1 MSRNT
6 NIVDEPIT
14 IEEGASHHRDA
25 LTYKHPSYGMVHLS
39 RQTCSGVGETL
50 FGAKHP
56 STTIMS
62 LTIEKA
68 QNTQEISKNWY
79 YGYEDVTEILMTPVQ
94 YAELISNPNTSG
106 VPCTI
111 KYTSK
116 DGHIKYKPH
125 ATEVEHVEVKIKERL
140 DKLSGEVKG
149 KKAEAVEILSR
160 KGTLKKAEKEE
171 LIRLIQNIDQDMQ
184 NNIPWYKEQMAKSID
199 SMVMEANSDIESL
212 VANVQTKLGKKLLD
226 NPEALG
232 ILLGNETKL
241 LGETL

>member
-1 MSRNT
+1 MSHNT
-6 NIVDEPIT
+6 NVVDEPIT
-14 IEEGASHHRDA
+14 IEEGASHHHDA

-39 RQTCSGVGETL
+39 RQTCSGEGVSL

-56 STTIMS
+56 STTVMS

-116 DGHIKYKPH
+116 EGNIIYKPH
-125 ATEVEHVEVKIKERL
+125 ATEIEHAEVKIKESL
-140 DKLSGEVKG
+140 DKLSGEIKG
-149 KKAEAVEILSR
+149 KKDQAVEILQR
-160 KGTLKKAEKEE
+160 KGTLKVSDRNH
-171 LIRLIQNIDQDMQ
+171 LIQLIQNIDQDMQ
-184 NNIPWYKEQMAKSID
+184 GNIPWYKEQMAKSID

-241 LGETL
+241 LGETK